1 MDPQIDEVYF
11 SWLYSQIEL
20 AGDRSYSNLLEQFF
34 LTQFEWFVPN
44 DDNRAKDG
52 IDLRKRFIFERSN
65 GKPDKDWMAQGCSF
79 LEMLIALSTRLSF
92 NMDVSQQNAFW
103 HMVRNL
109 GFDETYSDDYVF
121 NEEDVD
127 RVLQRVIWR
136 SYQPDG
142 SGGIFP
148 LCEPKHDQRE
158 IELIYQMYS
167 YALEQDF

>member
-1 MDPQIDEVYF
+1 MDLQTDEVYF

-20 AGDRSYSNLLEQFF
+20 VDDRSYSNLLEQFF

-52 IDLRKRFIFERSN
+52 VDLRKRFIFERSN
-65 GKPDKDWMAQGCSF
+65 GRPDKDWMAQGCSF

-92 NMDVSQQNAFW
+92 NMDVSQEHAFW
-103 HMVRNL
+103 HMVRSL
-109 GFDETYSDDYVF
+109 GFDESYSDDYVF

-136 SYQPDG
+136 SYESDG
-142 SGGIFP
+142 TGGIFP
-148 LCEPKHDQRE
+148 LHNPRHDQRE
-158 IELIYQMYS
+158 VELIYQMYS